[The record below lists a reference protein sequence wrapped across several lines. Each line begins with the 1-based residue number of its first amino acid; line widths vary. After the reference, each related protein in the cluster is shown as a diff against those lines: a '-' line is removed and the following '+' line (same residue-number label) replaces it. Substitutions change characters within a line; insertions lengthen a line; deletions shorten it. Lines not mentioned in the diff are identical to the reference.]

1 MYVNGFKSEELAIK
15 AGVPQGSILG
25 PWFYLLFSN
34 DMPSCIDSNKTK
46 MILYADDTI
55 LLSSGKDLNE
65 VKDAITSALYKCH
78 HWFTNNNLV
87 MHSGKTETILLTSKR
102 KKHLIKNFVL
112 NYLGNEIQ
120 PSEEIK
126 YLGLKIDSLLT
137 GKVIVDNIVTK
148 CNARIKYM
156 ARYKDVL
163 DFQCRKKL
171 TSALIQCYFDYAST
185 AWYFSLTQN
194 LKRKLQVSQN
204 KIVRFILNL
213 HPRESIRQYELD
225 KVGILSVADRARQL
239 MLSHMYKVYNKTSP
253 SYLRNE
259 FTLLNSNYNTR
270 HSHNC
275 FVNAHSH
282 GIASLNFSTI
292 GAKEWN
298 SLPDYIKTSTSKEL
312 FKKNVKKFLRTQAH
326 LLENS
331 DFIMY

>member
-1 MYVNGFKSEELAIK
+1 
-15 AGVPQGSILG
+15 
-25 PWFYLLFSN
+25 
-34 DMPSCIDSNKTK
+34 
-46 MILYADDTI
+46 
-55 LLSSGKDLNE
+55 
-65 VKDAITSALYKCH
+65 
-78 HWFTNNNLV
+78 
-87 MHSGKTETILLTSKR
+87 
-102 KKHLIKNFVL
+102 
-112 NYLGNEIQ
+112 
-120 PSEEIK
+120 
-126 YLGLKIDSLLT
+126 
-137 GKVIVDNIVTK
+137 
-148 CNARIKYM
+148 M

-259 FTLLNSNYNTR
+259 FSLLNSNYNTR